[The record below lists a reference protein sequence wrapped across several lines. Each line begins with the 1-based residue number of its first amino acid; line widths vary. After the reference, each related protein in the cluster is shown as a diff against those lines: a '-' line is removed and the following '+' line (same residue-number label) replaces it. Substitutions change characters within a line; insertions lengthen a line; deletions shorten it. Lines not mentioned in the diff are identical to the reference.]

1 MTNNIEQS
9 TLSNIP
15 YISYLNEEGY
25 INDELT
31 GKIGLYAIF
40 NNDKKLEYIGYS
52 RNLLLSLK
60 QHLIRQPQ
68 KCFWLK
74 YYIIDRPSRSI
85 LEEIKQKWLEE
96 NGSTPSGNGE
106 DESLWNQPIDTKT
119 TMTDEDKQQYNSSDE
134 LGKIKLLKKV
144 ARRYE
149 EVIKNQLH
157 GRGVNFEVRFNPKLK
172 EDGLLD
178 LKI

>member
-1 MTNNIEQS
+1 MINNIEQIV
-9 TLSNIP
+9 LSNLP
-15 YISYLNEEGY
+15 YISYLNDNGD
-25 INDELT
+25 INDKLT

-40 NNDKKLEYIGYS
+40 NYYKKLEYIGYS

-60 QHLIRQPQ
+60 QHLIRQPD
-68 KCFWLK
+68 KCYWLK
-74 YYIIDRPSRSI
+74 YHVIERPSRSI

-106 DESLWNQPIDTKT
+106 DEGLWTQPIDTKT
-119 TMTDEDKQQYNSSDE
+119 TMNDDDKQQYNSLDE

-149 EVIKNQLH
+149 EIIKNQLDE
-157 GRGVNFEVRFNPKLK
+157 RGVKFEVRFNPKLK